1 MAVTVRARRRAPTPH
16 QQPPAPR
23 GAIRVRLPQ
32 HRQRGPRATSN
43 SRVYTRLSRG
53 KAQRCGPLQG
63 PGCGAQR
70 GRSRAESTPLS
81 PLSRSGVDVVGKRQ
95 LEPLYE
101 GLLSF
106 LVPVPSLLV
115 GTPVTVT
122 LCTCAVTL
130 CTCAVTL
137 CTCAV
142 TLQESCCNG
151 ASWVTESASG
161 QAPST
166 PVFREKRSAP
176 PPASPVEVGSR
187 R

>member
-1 MAVTVRARRRAPTPH
+1 MLPPRRRPAALVAVTVRARRRAPTPH

-43 SRVYTRLSRG
+43 SRVYTRLSRES
-53 KAQRCGPLQG
+53 AALRP
-63 PGCGAQR
+63 PSGA
-70 GRSRAESTPLS
+70 GVRSAEGAEQSGVHS
-81 PLSRSGVDVVGKRQ
+81 PLSSVEVGGRCCGQ
-95 LEPLYE
+95 TPI
-101 GLLSF
+101 GAVIRGSF
-106 LVPVPSLLV
+106 VLP
-115 GTPVTVT
+115 
-122 LCTCAVTL
+122 CTCAVTL